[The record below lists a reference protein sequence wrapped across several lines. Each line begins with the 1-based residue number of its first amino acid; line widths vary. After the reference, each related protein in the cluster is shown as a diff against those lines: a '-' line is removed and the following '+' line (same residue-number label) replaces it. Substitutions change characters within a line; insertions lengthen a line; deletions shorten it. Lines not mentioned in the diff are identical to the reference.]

1 MRRRAAAW
9 AAAAVVGALA
19 GPAGA
24 VPVAWPAQR
33 FDAPRGAHAADAL
46 QVLARVT
53 GVAIEAG
60 AAASCRFDPPG
71 ALPPQRFVEAV
82 AAACGL
88 AWYYDGAV
96 LQLTPPAAFRRV
108 AVRLNYA
115 TPAELRA
122 ALARQKIVDPRW
134 PPGIDDATRIARIAG
149 PSRYVEL
156 VLAAARA
163 LDQAAQARVRT
174 ATRAVR
180 LRARDAA
187 DRTVRGATGETV
199 LPGLAS
205 QLRRRLEQ
213 DGARPR
219 ALPDLVE
226 FTTALPIIDADAR
239 SNTVLIRD
247 VPSRLDADARLLARL
262 DTMPTALRLD
272 VFGASMQ
279 SGAFAALGLRAGSDT
294 AAPRVTV
301 EPAGCAALRAR
312 LARLAAHGEARVD
325 VERSTL
331 TAPDGS
337 ADFEQQQRSY
347 VATDGRVL
355 NARRAGFAMRITP
368 REAAEPNQLALDM
381 RMVERWV
388 GQADGDARDTSLAAT
403 LAPGAC
409 AVLTLPGTRDA
420 SRVVLVSPGVVSPG
434 VATPGVVTAA
444 AAGGAATLPVTTLPV
459 AVAVARAA
467 APASSL
473 RAPLKPV
480 PTPTR
485 VASRGDL
492 GFLNQTRL
500 IAN

>member
-1 MRRRAAAW
+1 MKPRATAW
-9 AAAAVVGALA
+9 AAAALVGALA

-33 FDAPRGAHAADAL
+33 FDAPRGAQAAEAL

-60 AAASCRFDPPG
+60 PVAACRFEPSG
-71 ALPPQRFVEAV
+71 ALSPQRFVEAV
-82 AAACGL
+82 AVACGL

-115 TPAELRA
+115 TLAELRA
-122 ALARQKIVDPRW
+122 ALARQKIADPRW
-134 PPGIDDATRIARIAG
+134 PPDLDDATRVVRITG

-213 DGARPR
+213 DGMRPR
-219 ALPDLVE
+219 PLPDLIE

-247 VPSRLDADARLLARL
+247 VPDRLDADARLLARL
-262 DTMPTALRLD
+262 DTLPTALRLD
-272 VFGASMQ
+272 VFGATLPPD
-279 SGAFAALGLRAGSDT
+279 AFAALGLRPGTDA
-294 AAPRVTV
+294 AAPRVSV
-301 EPAGCAALRAR
+301 EPAGCAALRTG
-312 LARLAAHGEARVD
+312 LARLAARGQARVD

-347 VATDGRVL
+347 VATDGRAL
-355 NARRAGFAMRITP
+355 STRRAGFAMRITP
-368 REAAEPNQLALDM
+368 REVAGANPLALDM
-381 RMVERWV
+381 RVVERWV
-388 GQADGDARDTSLAAT
+388 DQADGDARATALVAT

-420 SRVVLVSPGVVSPG
+420 SRVVLVTPG
-434 VATPGVVTAA
+434 VATPGV
-444 AAGGAATLPVTTLPV
+444 ATPGVATPGVATPPVT
-459 AVAVARAA
+459 VARAA
-467 APASSL
+467 APAQP
-473 RAPLKPV
+473 APAVPKV
-480 PTPTR
+480 IPTPVR

-492 GFLNQTRL
+492 GLLTQTRL